1 MNRSGLSRVVIDKV
15 TLSLPLIVLGLLAM
29 GSWWLVRSMPE
40 LLSAPTARTVR
51 QEPDY
56 RLENFSFRTFDAT
69 GRMTNELYG
78 EQAKHYPA
86 TDELDIQKVRLVSIS
101 ETGSRINA
109 QAMQGIATGDGKQ
122 VTLIGEAQAIRPA
135 FGASP
140 RLELHGERLLAL
152 IEEHRLLSSEPV
164 RIIRDQDVFTGN
176 SMNFN
181 SDSGEYILQGR
192 VRGLLA
198 PQP

>member
-1 MNRSGLSRVVIDKV
+1 MSRKGISQVVIDKM
-15 TLSLPLIVLGLLAM
+15 TLSLPLIVLCLLAM

-40 LLSAPTARTVR
+40 PLSATTTNTVR

-56 RLENFSFRTFDAT
+56 ALENFSFRAFDAT
-69 GRMTNELYG
+69 GRMTHELHG

-86 TDELDIQKVRLVSIS
+86 SDELNIQKVRLVSIS
-101 ETGSRINA
+101 ETGSRVNA
-109 QAMQGIATGDGKQ
+109 QAMQGIASGDGEQ

-135 FGASP
+135 LDALP
-140 RLELHGERLLAL
+140 RVELHGERFLVLVK
-152 IEEHRLLSSEPV
+152 EHRLLSSDPV

-181 SDSGEYILQGR
+181 SDSGEYTLQGR
-192 VRGLLA
+192 VRGVLS

>member
-1 MNRSGLSRVVIDKV
+1 MSRTGISQVVIDKM

-40 LLSAPTARTVR
+40 LLSATTTSTVR

-56 RLENFSFRTFDAT
+56 TLENFSFRAFDAT
-69 GRMTNELYG
+69 GRMTHELHG

-86 TDELDIQKVRLVSIS
+86 SDELYIQNVRVVSIS

-135 FGASP
+135 LGELP

-152 IEEHRLLSSEPV
+152 VEEHQLLSSDPV
-164 RIIRDQDVFTGN
+164 KIIRDQDVFTGN

-181 SDSGEYILQGR
+181 SDSGAYILQGR
-192 VRGLLA
+192 VRGVLA